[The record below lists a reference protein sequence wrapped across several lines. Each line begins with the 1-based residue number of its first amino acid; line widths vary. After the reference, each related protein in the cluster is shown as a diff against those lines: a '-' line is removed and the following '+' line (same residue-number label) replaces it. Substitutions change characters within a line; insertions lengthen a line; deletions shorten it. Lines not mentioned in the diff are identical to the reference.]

1 MQKFLIMRFFLP
13 FFLLVVLVSCNNAE
27 KKPTAPANADAAMKD
42 TADYTTLQWLDSTSK
57 NFGKISEGQKLE
69 VSYSFK
75 NTGNKPLVISRVQ
88 PSCGCT
94 VAEQPSQPVLPG
106 ATGII
111 KAVFNSEQH
120 VGPNFKTL
128 YVYANT
134 RGTQA
139 HELQFKVQVE
149 KKKW

>member
-1 MQKFLIMRFFLP
+1 MRIFI
-13 FFLLVVLVSCNNAE
+13 LLVTVIIMAGCNQAPDR
-27 KKPTAPANADAAMKD
+27 KPVPPSNADAAMKD
-42 TADYTTLQWLDSTSK
+42 TANYTTIQWLDSTSK

-69 VSYSFK
+69 VSYAFK

-94 VAEQPSQPVLPG
+94 VAEQPSEPIAPG
-106 ATGII
+106 AQGVV
-111 KAVFNSEQH
+111 KASFNSEGRTGINH
-120 VGPNFKTL
+120 KTL

-134 RGTQA
+134 KGSQQQD
-139 HELQFKVQVE
+139 LQFVVEVE